1 MRLSIAIGGAIIA
14 VGLVVA
20 CVPEPIEDDVQVPP
34 EPPRETPGLEPVP
47 GGGEEGFEVP
57 SLTAE
62 QIARAEEILASDP
75 LANAI
80 LRGRHYTIDEWAPG
94 IDSESGSNEIVGVS
108 TLISLAE
115 ASSVEGTWLM
125 KHDPGPG
132 DPEGSDPQRVFVDFP
147 ECAAPNGVLK
157 FFAVVDLTRGQLLQL
172 EPLGVPGFDVGLR
185 YCEGV
190 PQELGLT
197 D

>member
-20 CVPEPIEDDVQVPP
+20 CVPEPIEDEVQVPP

-47 GGGEEGFEVP
+47 GAGEEGFEVP

-94 IDSESGSNEIVGVS
+94 IDSEAGSNEIVGVS

-115 ASSVEGTWLM
+115 PISVEGVWRLY
-125 KHDPGPG
+125 HDPR
-132 DPEGSDPQRVFVDFP
+132 DPQVSGP
-147 ECAAPNGVLK
+147 EEVLEYYRDCEAPNGVLEIIADVNLK
-157 FFAVVDLTRGQLLQL
+157 QGKLIVFQPF
-172 EPLGVPGFDVGLR
+172 GVPGFDVNP
-185 YCEGV
+185 YHCEAGA
-190 PQELGLT
+190 Q
-197 D
+197 